1 MFESLIPNLFRAISR
16 GAKLLVGN
24 IFLIA
29 LLVVG
34 FLGSDLFL
42 FYFGFITLFQTGNE
56 IAAKNEVDKVDFSR
70 VIMAIVAYV
79 LMVLA
84 LTPFQ

>member
-1 MFESLIPNLFRAISR
+1 LFYLRSR
-16 GAKLLVGN
+16 GAKLLIGN
-24 IFLIA
+24 VFLLA

-34 FLGSDLFL
+34 LLGSDLFL

-56 IAAKNEVDKVDFSR
+56 IAAKNEVDKVEFSR
-70 VIMAIVAYV
+70 VIMAIAAYV
-79 LMVLA
+79 LMVLS